1 MFWTAAEKLLQ
12 NLFFLYYQKPMKLDA
27 FDIWTVSNENNLV
40 AYLKNRDVFK
50 KFDDIIIH

>member
-1 MFWTAAEKLLQ
+1 
-12 NLFFLYYQKPMKLDA
+12 MKLDG